1 MLFDPILCLA
11 LLCVVIAFRPTTAQV
26 LANGLQ
32 PQHESLQF
40 MMPKAGTVLSIPN
53 TDLFGRTIDRAN
65 DLAVVAMPNCQ
76 SCTLRRINWA
86 TLEKLSRAPA
96 ILVFPDAPGPD
107 YPEIHSAKFRVLVE
121 GKQPLLPS
129 KLHDFAPNCI
139 WLDNS
144 GKVIHSVA
152 TFALDA
158 PKPRSNR

>member
-96 ILVFPDAPGPD
+96 ILVFLMRQAQIIRRSTRQSFGC
-107 YPEIHSAKFRVLVE
+107 L
-121 GKQPLLPS
+121 S
-129 KLHDFAPNCI
+129 KVSSLCCPQNYTTSRPI
-139 WLDNS
+139 VS
-144 GKVIHSVA
+144 G
-152 TFALDA
+152 
-158 PKPRSNR
+158 